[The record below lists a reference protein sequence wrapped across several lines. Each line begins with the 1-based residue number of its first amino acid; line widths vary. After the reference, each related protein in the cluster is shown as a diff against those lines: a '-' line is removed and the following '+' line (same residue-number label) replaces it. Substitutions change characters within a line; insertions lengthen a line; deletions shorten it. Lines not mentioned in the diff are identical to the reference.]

1 MSPAQHPPILIADI
15 GGTNARFA
23 LADPGA
29 RPPLLVE
36 SIRRYSVSDFPS
48 LQATAAEY
56 LRDIGAKPRR
66 AVFAIAGHIDDGVVR
81 ATNSP
86 WHIVADTARH
96 ALNLES
102 VRLIN
107 DFAAQSMCLP
117 LLGPG
122 DSTVIGKPMAP
133 VIGCRDPQ
141 TFAVIGPGTGL
152 GVGALLLREDR
163 FRPLETEGGHCGYA
177 PDTPEEID
185 ILTYLASRFGH
196 VSNER
201 LISGSGL
208 TNLYQALAEIDGD
221 TVEPLAPEQIT
232 RRAQKG
238 EDALCTR
245 TVERF
250 CAIFGSVVGDAVLS
264 LGGWDGAYLAG
275 GLPPLLVPW
284 LRQGTF
290 RHRFEDKGRLS
301 PAMRDVPT
309 LVITHPHAGLLG
321 AAASAVVEAGGS
333 LIDAP
338 TTHAAI
344 L

>member
-1 MSPAQHPPILIADI
+1 MSPAQPLPILIADI

-23 LADPGA
+23 LADPA
-29 RPPLLVE
+29 VRPPLLVD

-48 LQATAAEY
+48 LEATAAAY
-56 LRDIGAKPRR
+56 LREVDARPRH

-86 WHIVADTARH
+86 WRIVADATRH
-96 ALNLES
+96 SLNLES

-117 LLGPG
+117 LLGP
-122 DSTVIGKPMAP
+122 DHTIVIGKPMAP
-133 VIGCRDPQ
+133 VIGCCDPQ

-152 GVGALLLREDR
+152 GVGALLLRENR

-177 PDTPEEID
+177 PDTPEEIE
-185 ILTYLASRFGH
+185 ILKYLATRFGH

-208 TNLYQALAEIDGD
+208 TNLYQALAAIDGD

-232 RRAQKG
+232 QRAQKG
-238 EDALCTR
+238 EDTLCVH

-250 CAIFGSVVGDAVLS
+250 CAIFGSVVGDAVLN
-264 LGGWDGAYLAG
+264 LGSWDGAYLAG

-284 LRQGTF
+284 LRQGAF

-301 PAMRDVPT
+301 PAMREVPT
-309 LVITHPHAGLLG
+309 LIITHPYAGLLG
-321 AAASAVVEAGGS
+321 AAASAVIEAGGS

-338 TTHAAI
+338 TPHAAI
-344 L
+344 V

>member
-1 MSPAQHPPILIADI
+1 MSPAQPQPILIADI

-23 LADPGA
+23 LADPGV
-29 RPPLLVE
+29 RPPLLVD
-36 SIRRYSVSDFPS
+36 SIRRYNVSDFPS
-48 LQATAAEY
+48 LEATATEY
-56 LRDIGAKPRR
+56 LHQVGARPRH

-86 WHIVADTARH
+86 WRIFADTVRH
-96 ALNLES
+96 ALSLES
-102 VRLIN
+102 VRLLN

-117 LLGPG
+117 LL
-122 DSTVIGKPMAP
+122 DASDTIVVGKPAAP
-133 VIGCRDPQ
+133 VIGCCDPQ

-152 GVGALLLREDR
+152 GVGALLLRDDR

-177 PDTPEEID
+177 PDTPEEIE
-185 ILTYLASRFGH
+185 ILKHLTKRFGH

-208 TNLYQALAEIDGD
+208 TNLYQSLAAIDGD

-232 RRAQKG
+232 QRAQKG

-264 LGGWDGAYLAG
+264 LGSWDGAYLAG

-301 PAMRDVPT
+301 PAMRAVPT

-321 AAASAVVEAGGS
+321 AAASAVIETGGS
-333 LIDAP
+333 LIDVP
-338 TTHAAI
+338 RPHAAI
-344 L
+344 V